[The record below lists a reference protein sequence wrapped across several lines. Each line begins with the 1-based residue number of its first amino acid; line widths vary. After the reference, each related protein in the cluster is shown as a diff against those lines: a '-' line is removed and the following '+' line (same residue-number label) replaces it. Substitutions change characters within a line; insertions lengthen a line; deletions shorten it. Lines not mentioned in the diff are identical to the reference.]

1 MTFDARLPTM
11 ARLTGKAPCVG
22 SRRAAEVCEG
32 HTGRTSQGLILRTI
46 LSDEVASVRQI
57 GRIKRRE
64 IVQTPVHNS
73 NLPSWKVKREMPT
86 DLGLIGQD
94 IRTPRAAGVAGIVF
108 ALLLITSEV
117 MIWLHVPSALEA
129 QRVAV
134 AQHSRGLAI
143 ALNLRP
149 FAGIAFLWFMG
160 VIRDRLG
167 NLEDRFFATI
177 FLGSGVLYL
186 AMMFLSGAMAHAVLT
201 LLATGSHTLITSSSY
216 DLARQEVF
224 GITAV
229 YATRMAGVF
238 MMSTSTLLMQTRIA
252 PRWVA
257 ILGYM
262 LALVLLLS
270 AGTKP
275 WLALAFPLWVML
287 VSKWMLHIRGQK
299 TGADAATASHN

>member
-1 MTFDARLPTM
+1 
-11 ARLTGKAPCVG
+11 
-22 SRRAAEVCEG
+22 
-32 HTGRTSQGLILRTI
+32 
-46 LSDEVASVRQI
+46 
-57 GRIKRRE
+57 
-64 IVQTPVHNS
+64 
-73 NLPSWKVKREMPT
+73 MPT
-86 DLGLIGQD
+86 ELALIGQD
-94 IRTPRAAGVAGIVF
+94 LRTPRAAGIAGILF
-108 ALLLITSEV
+108 GLLLITSEV
-117 MIWLHVPSALEA
+117 MIWLHVPSASEA
-129 QRVAV
+129 QRAV
-134 AQHSRGLAI
+134 VVQHSRELTI

-177 FLGSGVLYL
+177 FLGSGVLYV

-201 LLATGSHTLITSSSY
+201 LLATGSHILMTSSSY

-238 MMSTSTLLMQTRIA
+238 MMSTSTILMQTRIA
-252 PRWVA
+252 PRWIA

-270 AGTKP
+270 ASTRT

-287 VSKWMLHIRGQK
+287 VSQWMILPRRKLQ
-299 TGADAATASHN
+299 TDAATASHN

>member
-1 MTFDARLPTM
+1 
-11 ARLTGKAPCVG
+11 
-22 SRRAAEVCEG
+22 
-32 HTGRTSQGLILRTI
+32 
-46 LSDEVASVRQI
+46 
-57 GRIKRRE
+57 
-64 IVQTPVHNS
+64 
-73 NLPSWKVKREMPT
+73 
-86 DLGLIGQD
+86 
-94 IRTPRAAGVAGIVF
+94 
-108 ALLLITSEV
+108 
-117 MIWLHVPSALEA
+117 MIWLYVPSALEA
-129 QRVAV
+129 QRSVVAR
-134 AQHSRGLAI
+134 HSRELAI

-167 NLEDRFFATI
+167 NAEDRFFATI
-177 FLGSGVLYL
+177 FLGSGLLYV

-238 MMSTSTLLMQTRIA
+238 MMSTSTILMQTRIA

-270 AGTKP
+270 ADTKR

-299 TGADAATASHN
+299 LGANAGTAKS

>member
-1 MTFDARLPTM
+1 
-11 ARLTGKAPCVG
+11 
-22 SRRAAEVCEG
+22 
-32 HTGRTSQGLILRTI
+32 
-46 LSDEVASVRQI
+46 
-57 GRIKRRE
+57 
-64 IVQTPVHNS
+64 
-73 NLPSWKVKREMPT
+73 
-86 DLGLIGQD
+86 
-94 IRTPRAAGVAGIVF
+94 
-108 ALLLITSEV
+108 

-134 AQHSRGLAI
+134 ARHSRELAI

-177 FLGSGVLYL
+177 FLGSGVLYV

>member
-1 MTFDARLPTM
+1 
-11 ARLTGKAPCVG
+11 
-22 SRRAAEVCEG
+22 
-32 HTGRTSQGLILRTI
+32 
-46 LSDEVASVRQI
+46 
-57 GRIKRRE
+57 
-64 IVQTPVHNS
+64 
-73 NLPSWKVKREMPT
+73 
-86 DLGLIGQD
+86 
-94 IRTPRAAGVAGIVF
+94 
-108 ALLLITSEV
+108 
-117 MIWLHVPSALEA
+117 MIWLQVPSALEA
-129 QRVAV
+129 QRAAV
-134 AQHSRGLAI
+134 ARHSRELAI

-160 VIRDRLG
+160 VIRERLG

-177 FLGSGVLYL
+177 FQGSGVLYV
-186 AMMFLSGAMAHAVLT
+186 AMMFLSSAMAHAVVT
-201 LLATGSHTLITSSSY
+201 LLVTGSYTLITSSSY

-224 GITAV
+224 GIMAV

-238 MMSTSTLLMQTRIA
+238 MMSTSTLLMRTRIA

-270 AGTKP
+270 AVTKP

-287 VSKWMLHIRGQK
+287 VSKWMLHIRGEE

>member
-1 MTFDARLPTM
+1 M
-11 ARLTGKAPCVG
+11 
-22 SRRAAEVCEG
+22 
-32 HTGRTSQGLILRTI
+32 I
-46 LSDEVASVRQI
+46 
-57 GRIKRRE
+57 
-64 IVQTPVHNS
+64 
-73 NLPSWKVKREMPT
+73 
-86 DLGLIGQD
+86 
-94 IRTPRAAGVAGIVF
+94 F

-117 MIWLHVPSALEA
+117 MIWLYVPSASEA
-129 QRVAV
+129 QRAVV
-134 AQHSRGLAI
+134 AQHSRELTT

-177 FLGSGVLYL
+177 FLGSGVLYV

-201 LLATGSHTLITSSSY
+201 LLATGSHVPMTSSSY

-238 MMSTSTLLMQTRIA
+238 MMSTSTILMQTRIA

-262 LALVLLLS
+262 LSLVLLLS
-270 AGTKP
+270 ASTRT

-287 VSKWMLHIRGQK
+287 ISQWMILPRGRKLQ
-299 TGADAATASHN
+299 TDAATASPN